1 MSNQNKSNLSLCQ
14 FALYKE
20 NYIPSNIEQQQ
31 AQYGGLYCSAAP
43 VRVDSDTQ
51 GDDFQMQTTSPFSQN
66 LSSNVAAECS
76 KPPSPSSIH
85 LKFVTSYNNIIQI
98 LFLPLVLIIAFT
110 TE

>member
-1 MSNQNKSNLSLCQ
+1 MTNQNKSNLSVCQ
-14 FALYKE
+14 FAWYKE

-51 GDDFQMQTTSPFSQN
+51 GDDFQIQT
-66 LSSNVAAECS
+66 SSNVAAECS